1 MADKDYKAFI
11 VEGETREPLIID
23 NISKVFFSHVNF
35 KIITLPAGQNIYM
48 LWKKLKEDDFD
59 TDIIEVLR
67 EEHEELEKQL
77 EGIGRND
84 FSEVYLFF
92 DYDGHQNN
100 LSTDDDSGV
109 LGQMLESFNNETEN
123 GKLYISYPMV
133 EALRD
138 FEEGKCGK
146 EGQCFVPIAEIGK
159 YKYISA
165 EHSFYP
171 SFRDYDITVWKRL
184 IEVFAMRIS
193 CLIDRD
199 RTITYEQYAE
209 EVSPIAIYKMEEEE
223 IQVQGV
229 FVLSAFPE
237 FLLDYFGMKL
247 WRTCVKHARDLSK
260 QECSK
265 A

>member
-11 VEGETREPLIID
+11 VEGEAREPLIIS
-23 NISKVFFSHVNF
+23 NISKVFFAHANF

-48 LWKKLKEDDFD
+48 LWKRLKEDDFD

-77 EGIGRND
+77 AGIRRDD

-100 LSTDDDSGV
+100 LSKEDDADA
-109 LGQMLESFNNETEN
+109 LEQMLLSFDNETEN

-146 EGQCFVPIAEIGK
+146 EGQCFVSVAEMDT
-159 YKYISA
+159 YKFVSA
-165 EHSFYP
+165 ERTFYP
-171 SFRDYDITVWKRL
+171 RFKDYDIAVWKTL
-184 IEVFAMRIS
+184 IEVFVMRIS
-193 CLIDRD
+193 CLINGKCPID
-199 RTITYEQYAE
+199 YQQYAE
-209 EVSPIAIYKMEEEE
+209 EVSPFAIYKTEDNW
-223 IQVQGV
+223 IQEQMI

-237 FLLDYFGMKL
+237 FLLDYFGVKL
-247 WRTCVKHARDLSK
+247 WRTCVKHMEALPK
-260 QECSK
+260 QNGCR
-265 A
+265 